1 MFVFERFMDNLQT
14 EILEVEFN
22 EFAKGLNKI
31 SELEFAEILLRY
43 TEFDD
48 EKKEEKMDKLESEIE
63 EYSRVK
69 NIEYIFGEFC
79 LIYIFVSILKGIS
92 FEKFKEFSTFMNNLD
107 DFSLALKYHT
117 FANKSISK
125 SKKFC

>member
-1 MFVFERFMDNLQT
+1 MENLQI

-48 EKKEEKMDKLESEIE
+48 EKKNEKLNKLESEID
-63 EYSRVK
+63 EYSRVFTLHFYVLH
-69 NIEYIFGEFC
+69 NFCIF
-79 LIYIFVSILKGIS
+79 ISFVKGIS
-92 FEKFKEFSTFMNNLD
+92 FESFKQFCSFMNNLE

-125 SKKFC
+125 SNLFEYLNNNTQS